1 MDRERTYRL
10 LDSAVAVF
18 VQLEKDWDEELAA
31 GYPFRDSLDELIIRL
46 VDWRDSF
53 RE

>member
-1 MDRERTYRL
+1 MDRTKMYRL
-10 LDSAVAVF
+10 LDSAVTVF

-31 GYPFRDSLDELIIRL
+31 GYPFLDSLDELIIRL
-46 VDWRDSF
+46 IDWRDSF

>member
-1 MDRERTYRL
+1 MLDLVIERL
-10 LDSAVAVF
+10 ME
-18 VQLEKDWDEELAA
+18 LEKDLAEELAA